1 LYGILAEDDSDIET
15 LKVLIRQL
23 AGNEKLPI
31 RGKGFNGCGEL
42 LKHGSKYLKSLAEL
56 KCNRFIVA
64 HDADQQDVATT
75 RQKLIERVIQPSGVK
90 TSICLLVPTQTIEAW
105 LLTDIEAVSK
115 LFKSWNPKSVE
126 NPESISRP
134 KEYLEKLSRLAG
146 GRPRYSHATHNP
158 QLAKHIN
165 LGKVSE
171 SCPSFRPL
179 KQFVKS
185 GEGNY

>member
-56 KCNRFIVA
+56 KCNQFIVA
-64 HDADQQDVATT
+64 HDADQQDVAII
-75 RQKLIERVIQPSGVK
+75 RQKLIEKVIQPSGVK
-90 TSICLLVPTQTIEAW
+90 TAICLLVPTQAIEAW
-105 LLTDIEAVSK
+105 LLADVEAVSK
-115 LFKSWNPKSVE
+115 LFKGWKPKPVT
-126 NPESISRP
+126 NPESISGP

-158 QLAKHIN
+158 QLARHIN
-165 LGKVSE
+165 LVKVSE

-179 KQFVKS
+179 EQFVKLAK
-185 GEGNY
+185 GNY